1 MREAAIGHRLK
12 LAPGADYGWG
22 VPAPLLL
29 VDGDSMLFRAFFAL
43 PDSIEGTDG
52 QPVNALLGIANL
64 VLREVEAHG
73 PRAVVVCFGQEA
85 AHYRVE
91 LFSDYHAHRPEVP
104 ETLSAQFAAA
114 PAFLE
119 ALGWTVAAHESL
131 EADDLL
137 GAYARREAAAGGR
150 ALIMTGDRDL
160 YQCAG
165 DGVAVLYVRT
175 GREGAEVVDAAEV
188 ERRYGVPPA
197 LVPDFIA
204 LRGDPSDGIP
214 GAKGIGE
221 KTAASLLA
229 RHGSLE
235 AALDAALGE
244 SGARVRTALLD
255 GREELPAYKE
265 VATLRD
271 VEVELPSDRRTD
283 FAGGARAA
291 RELGMNR
298 LADRL
303 ERSASV

>member
-1 MREAAIGHRLK
+1 VRR
-12 LAPGADYGWG
+12 
-22 VPAPLLL
+22 PLLL

-43 PDSIEGTDG
+43 PDSIEGADG
-52 QPVNALLGIANL
+52 RAVNALLGMANL
-64 VLREVEAHG
+64 VLREIEAHG
-73 PRAVVVCFGQEA
+73 PRATVVCFGQEA

-91 LFSDYHAHRPEVP
+91 LFSGYHAERPELP
-104 ETLSAQFAAA
+104 EKLAEQFAAA
-114 PAFLE
+114 PGFFRAF
-119 ALGWTVAAHESL
+119 GWTVASSDSL

-160 YQCAG
+160 YQCA
-165 DGVAVLYVRT
+165 DERVDVLYVRT

-188 ERRYGVPPA
+188 ERRYGVPPH

-221 KTAASLLA
+221 KTAAALLA

-235 AALDAALGE
+235 GALAGALAE
-244 SGARVRTALLD
+244 TSVRVRTGLLD
-255 GREELPAYKE
+255 GREDLLAYKE

-271 VEVELPSDRRTD
+271 VEVELPPDRELDR
-283 FAGGARAA
+283 AGAARAA

-298 LADRL
+298 LGDRL
-303 ERSASV
+303 EGAAPSRA

>member
-1 MREAAIGHRLK
+1 M
-12 LAPGADYGWG
+12 
-22 VPAPLLL
+22 
-29 VDGDSMLFRAFFAL
+29 
-43 PDSIEGTDG
+43 
-52 QPVNALLGIANL
+52 NALLGMANL
-64 VLREVEAHG
+64 VLRENETHS
-73 PRAVVVCFGQEA
+73 PRATVICFGQEA

-91 LFSDYHAHRPEVP
+91 LFSGYHADRPEVP
-104 ETLSAQFAAA
+104 EKLSEQFAAA
-114 PAFLE
+114 PAFFR
-119 ALGWTVAAHESL
+119 AFGWTVTPSPNL

-137 GAYARREAAAGGR
+137 GAYARREAEAGGR

-160 YQCAG
+160 YQCATER
-165 DGVAVLYVRT
+165 VSILYVRT
-175 GREGAEVVDAAEV
+175 GREGAEVVDPAEV

-221 KTAASLLA
+221 KTAAALLS

-235 AALDAALGE
+235 ATLEGALGE
-244 SGARVRTALLD
+244 SSARVRTGLLD
-255 GREELPAYKE
+255 GREELLAFKD

-271 VEVELPSDRRTD
+271 VEVELPPDAEIDRVGA
-283 FAGGARAA
+283 AGAA

-303 ERSASV
+303 QGMATSG

>member
-1 MREAAIGHRLK
+1 M
-12 LAPGADYGWG
+12 PG
-22 VPAPLLL
+22 PLLL

-43 PDSIEGTDG
+43 PDTIKGADG
-52 QPVNALLGIANL
+52 RAVKALLGMANL
-64 VLREVEAHG
+64 VLRENETHS
-73 PRAVVVCFGQEA
+73 PRATVICLGQEA

-91 LFSDYHAHRPEVP
+91 LFAGYHADRPEVP
-104 ETLSAQFAAA
+104 EKLSEQFAAA
-114 PAFLE
+114 PAFFR
-119 ALGWTVAAHESL
+119 AFGWTVTPSPNL

-137 GAYARREAAAGGR
+137 GAYARREAEAGGH

-160 YQCAG
+160 YQCATEH
-165 DGVAVLYVRT
+165 VSVLYVRT
-175 GREGAEVVDAAEV
+175 GREGAEVVDPAEV
-188 ERRYGVPPA
+188 ERRYGVLPA

-221 KTAASLLA
+221 KTAATLLT

-235 AALDAALGE
+235 ATLDGALGE
-244 SGARVRTALLD
+244 SSARVRTGLLD
-255 GREELPAYKE
+255 ARDELLAFKE

-271 VEVELPSDRRTD
+271 VEVELPADQEIDR
-283 FAGGARAA
+283 AGAAGAA

-303 ERSASV
+303 EGGLSGS

>member
-1 MREAAIGHRLK
+1 MSR
-12 LAPGADYGWG
+12 
-22 VPAPLLL
+22 PLLL

-52 QPVNALLGIANL
+52 RPVNALLGMANL
-64 VLREVEAHG
+64 VLRECDKHS
-73 PRAVVVCFGQEA
+73 PRATVICFGQEA

-91 LFSDYHAHRPEVP
+91 LFSGYHADRPEVP
-104 ETLSAQFAAA
+104 EKLSEQFAAA
-114 PAFLE
+114 PGFFRAF
-119 ALGWTVAAHESL
+119 GWTVTPSQDL

-137 GAYARREAAAGGR
+137 GAYARREADAGGR
-150 ALIMTGDRDL
+150 ALVMTGDRDL

-165 DGVAVLYVRT
+165 ERVSVLYVRT
-175 GREGAEVVDAAEV
+175 GREGAEIVDPAEV
-188 ERRYGVPPA
+188 ERRYGVSPA

-235 AALDAALGE
+235 AALDGALGE
-244 SGARVRTALLD
+244 SSARVRTALLD
-255 GREELPAYKE
+255 AREELLAFKE

-271 VEVELPSDRRTD
+271 VEVELPPDREVDRHGA
-283 FAGGARAA
+283 AGAA

-303 ERSASV
+303 EGAAA

>member
-1 MREAAIGHRLK
+1 V
-12 LAPGADYGWG
+12 PG
-22 VPAPLLL
+22 PLLI

-52 QPVNALLGIANL
+52 RPVNALLGMANL
-64 VLREVEAHG
+64 VLRELEAHS
-73 PRAVVVCFGQEA
+73 PRATVVCFGQEA

-91 LFSDYHAHRPEVP
+91 LFSGYHAERPEVP
-104 ETLSAQFAAA
+104 EKLSQQFAEA
-114 PAFLE
+114 PMFFRAF
-119 ALGWTVAAHESL
+119 GWTVTTSDTL

-137 GAYARREAAAGGR
+137 GAYARREAEAGGR

-160 YQCAG
+160 YQCASER
-165 DGVAVLYVRT
+165 VSVLYVRT
-175 GREGAEVVDAAEV
+175 GREGAELVDPAEV
-188 ERRYGVPPA
+188 ERRYGVPPS

-221 KTAASLLA
+221 KTAAALLA

-235 AALDAALGE
+235 AALEGALAE
-244 SGARVRTALLD
+244 SSARVRTGLLD
-255 GREELPAYKE
+255 GRDELAAYKE

-271 VEVELPSDRRTD
+271 TEVELPPDCDLDR
-283 FAGGARAA
+283 AGAARAA
-291 RELGMNR
+291 RALGMNH

-303 ERSASV
+303 EGAAARAGA

>member
-1 MREAAIGHRLK
+1 MRTMSR
-12 LAPGADYGWG
+12 
-22 VPAPLLL
+22 PLLL
-29 VDGDSMLFRAFFAL
+29 VDGDSMIFRAFHAL

-52 QPVNALLGIANL
+52 QPVNALLGLANL
-64 VLREVEAHG
+64 ILREVEEHR
-73 PRAVVVCFGQEA
+73 PRAIVVCFGQEA

-91 LFSDYHAHRPEVP
+91 LLPAYHAHRPELP
-104 ETLSAQFAAA
+104 DKLARQFAAA
-114 PAFLE
+114 PDFLRAF
-119 ALGWTVAAHESL
+119 GWTVASHEAL

-150 ALIMTGDRDL
+150 ALVMTGDRDL
-160 YQCAG
+160 FQCV
-165 DGVAVLYVRT
+165 DERVSVLYVRT

-221 KTAASLLA
+221 KTAAALLE

-235 AALDAALGE
+235 GVLEDALAE
-244 SGARVRTALLD
+244 RRPRVRTALLD
-255 GREELPAYKE
+255 GRQDLPAYKE
-265 VATLRD
+265 IATLRD
-271 VEVELPSDRRTD
+271 VEVELPPDAETDREG
-283 FAGGARAA
+283 AARAA
-291 RELGMNR
+291 REIGMNR

-303 ERSASV
+303 ERQTGVRSARAR

>member
-1 MREAAIGHRLK
+1 M
-12 LAPGADYGWG
+12 P
-22 VPAPLLL
+22 PPLLL

-43 PDSIEGTDG
+43 PDSIKGTDG
-52 QPVNALLGIANL
+52 RAVNALLGMANL
-64 VLREVEAHG
+64 VLREGEAHS
-73 PRAVVVCFGQEA
+73 PRATVICFGQEA

-91 LFSDYHAHRPEVP
+91 LFSGYHADRPEVP
-104 ETLSAQFAAA
+104 EKLSQQFAAA
-114 PAFLE
+114 PGFFRAF
-119 ALGWTVAAHESL
+119 GWTVTASENL

-137 GAYARREAAAGGR
+137 GAYARREADAGGR
-150 ALIMTGDRDL
+150 ALVMTGDRDL

-165 DGVAVLYVRT
+165 ERVSVLYVRT
-175 GREGAEVVDAAEV
+175 GREGAEVVDPTEV

-221 KTAASLLA
+221 KTAAALLT

-235 AALDAALGE
+235 ATLDGALGE
-244 SGARVRTALLD
+244 SSVRVRTGLLD
-255 GREELPAYKE
+255 ASDELLAFKE

-271 VEVELPSDRRTD
+271 VEVELPPDRETD
-283 FAGGARAA
+283 RAGAAGAA

-303 ERSASV
+303 ESSAS